1 MSRRFVLALVLA
13 AVACALGGGA
23 AASNSVAADDVTN
36 VVVGQGKTGTASRN
50 SVVIVGDKI
59 YVDGVLQEQR
69 YKPGMNMVI
78 RDDGVA
84 FTPQDASKE
93 DKGAD
98 KRDDKRDAEKA
109 AAKAAAK
116 AERDREKEAL
126 KAAAKAEAQAEK
138 EAIKREAAAG
148 LEKGRIKTSTGIV
161 VNKGG
166 TVRIGNKDYP
176 DTGPATE
183 QDIPP
188 EARKAIQD
196 AKRLG
201 Q

>member
-13 AVACALGGGA
+13 AVACALGDGA
-23 AASNSVAADDVTN
+23 AASNAVAADDMTN
-36 VVVGQGKTGTASRN
+36 VVVGKGKTGTASRN

-84 FTPQDASKE
+84 FTPHAASKE
-93 DKGAD
+93 DK
-98 KRDDKRDAEKA
+98 RDAE
-109 AAKAAAK
+109 KAAAK

-148 LEKGRIKTSTGIV
+148 LEKGRIKTSTGTV

-183 QDIPP
+183 KDIPP

-196 AKRLG
+196 AKRLDK
-201 Q
+201 

>member
-1 MSRRFVLALVLA
+1 MSRRFLSALVFSALA
-13 AVACALGGGA
+13 FVFAA
-23 AASNSVAADDVTN
+23 AASNAVAADDVTN
-36 VVVGQGKTGTASRN
+36 VVMGKGKTGTASRN

-69 YKPGMNMVI
+69 YKPGLNMVI
-78 RDDGVA
+78 RDDGIVFA
-84 FTPQDASKE
+84 PRDATK
-93 DKGAD
+93 
-98 KRDDKRDAEKA
+98 DAEKDA
-109 AAKAAAK
+109 EKAAAK

-138 EAIKREAAAG
+138 EALKREAAAG
-148 LEKGRIKTSTGIV
+148 LEKGRIKTSTGSV

-166 TVRIGNKDYP
+166 TVRIGDKDYP

-183 QDIPP
+183 KDIPP
-188 EARKAIQD
+188 EALKAIED
-196 AKRLG
+196 AKRFG

>member
-1 MSRRFVLALVLA
+1 
-13 AVACALGGGA
+13 
-23 AASNSVAADDVTN
+23 
-36 VVVGQGKTGTASRN
+36 
-50 SVVIVGDKI
+50 
-59 YVDGVLQEQR
+59 
-69 YKPGMNMVI
+69 VI

-84 FTPQDASKE
+84 FTPQDAFKDGKKDS
-93 DKGAD
+93 
-98 KRDDKRDAEKA
+98 EKA

-138 EAIKREAAAG
+138 EALKREAAAG
-148 LEKGRIKTSTGIV
+148 LEKGRIKTSTGRV

-166 TVRIGNKDYP
+166 TVRIGDKDYP

-183 QDIPP
+183 KDIPP
-188 EARKAIQD
+188 DALKAIEN

>member
-1 MSRRFVLALVLA
+1 MSRRFFTALALA
-13 AVACALGGGA
+13 ALACAFGSSAVTLNA
-23 AASNSVAADDVTN
+23 VAADDVTN
-36 VVVGQGKTGTASRN
+36 VVVGKGKTGSASRN
-50 SVVIVGDKI
+50 SVVIVGDKV

-69 YKPGMNMVI
+69 YKPGMDMI
-78 RDDGVA
+78 LRDDSIA
-84 FTPQDASKE
+84 FTPHDASK
-93 DKGAD
+93 
-98 KRDDKRDAEKA
+98 DAEKA
-109 AAKAAAK
+109 AAKTAAK

-148 LEKGRIKTSTGIV
+148 LEKGRIKTSTGTV

-166 TVRIGNKDYP
+166 TVRIGDKDYP
-176 DTGPATE
+176 STGPATE
-183 QDIPP
+183 ADIPP
-188 EARKAIQD
+188 DARKAIED